1 MGCRDNGLMHNS
13 LGLPRRGHGFT
24 RLQGLRSRLGS
35 SLCCAC
41 LALSVSACSPA
52 LDWRDARLAGAGL
65 SMLLPCKPQVQD
77 RSVEVQGQPW
87 SATLMACDA
96 AGMTFAA
103 LALQPAEAPQPG
115 VMVAL
120 GAQRVQ
126 DLARSATDRWGPLAG
141 DQAAPPG
148 VKLPA
153 GVQQAQ
159 WSRHTL
165 AAPGAAATHTL
176 ALFMATPQGLVQL
189 SVHGQR
195 LDESAIENFFGQL
208 KVSP

>member
-1 MGCRDNGLMHNS
+1 MHNS
-13 LGLPRRGHGFT
+13 LGLQRRRHWFNWP
-24 RLQGLRSRLGS
+24 QGLRGRLGRG
-35 SLCCAC
+35 LCCAW
-41 LALSVSACSPA
+41 LMLPLIACSPA

-96 AGMTFAA
+96 SGMTFAA
-103 LALQPAEAPQPG
+103 LALQPTAAPAPG
-115 VMVAL
+115 VTAAL

-126 DLARSATDRWGPLAG
+126 ELARSAPERWGPLAG
-141 DQAAPPG
+141 DQAAPPS

-153 GVQQAQ
+153 GTQHAQ
-159 WSRHTL
+159 WSRHSR
-165 AAPGAAATHTL
+165 AAPGSAPGAAATQTL
-176 ALFMATPQGLVQL
+176 ALFMATPLGLVQL
-189 SVHGQR
+189 SLHGQR

-208 KVSP
+208 KVAP

>member
-1 MGCRDNGLMHNS
+1 MQNS
-13 LGLPRRGHGFT
+13 LGLQRGGQWLT
-24 RLQGLRSRLGS
+24 GLQGLRSRRGS
-35 SLCCAC
+35 SLCCAF
-41 LALSVSACSPA
+41 LVLSMSACSPA

-65 SMLLPCKPQVQD
+65 SMLLPCKPQVQG

-103 LALQPAEAPQPG
+103 LALQPTQAPEPG
-115 VMVAL
+115 VMTAL

-126 DLARSATDRWGPLAG
+126 DLVRSAPDRWGPLAG
-141 DQAAPPG
+141 DQAAPPS

-153 GVQQAQ
+153 GAQQAQ
-159 WSRHTL
+159 WSRHTR